1 VSTTPVRRLPLR
13 GADLVLVAMQA
24 LWKREGVSNNT
35 LMIVQCDGPLDTARI
50 ARALERFLGVC
61 PWPAA
66 RLRRPFP
73 WGPLHW
79 AARARAP
86 LAAPPVRH
94 RSLSAPE
101 ALHVELEAELNTAI
115 DPRRE
120 PPLRF
125 SILDRVSDATAPQS
139 ALVVTWFHPLMDPRG
154 GQNLLAHL
162 AHLDETEG
170 RAPWGGAPPA
180 FATDPDPR
188 PLKERGRL
196 GRQSQRYM
204 RALVPVSPV
213 SPGTGLTKP
222 GRVRFKQASFV
233 GDDHGIDGVRTTRE
247 VCWRLALV
255 GRTMA
260 DLWRRRGLPDLPF
273 LVPVSVDLR
282 PKGEPGAT
290 FGNVLAFH
298 FARFKPSETTDV
310 AALTRTLRD
319 QMTDALRD
327 GQIDASAV
335 AMEFLKYRP
344 LSLMLRDLPGTATRE
359 TFSFNFADLGDVPP
373 ALDKLFGRRVV
384 NAYHV
389 PSVLPRPGVGVF
401 FNRCGIKNNLVVS
414 WVEGAMNEEEVTR
427 IVEGVREGM
436 GWRLAR

>member
-1 VSTTPVRRLPLR
+1 MSTPRIRRLPLR

-35 LMIVQCDGPLDTARI
+35 LMVVQCDGPLEPERI
-50 ARALERFLGVC
+50 MRALERFLDVC

-66 RLRRPFP
+66 RLGRPFP
-73 WGPLHW
+73 WGALHW
-79 AARARAP
+79 VARERGA
-86 LAAPPVRH
+86 LATPPVRH
-94 RSLSAPE
+94 CRLSSPE
-101 ALHVELEAELNTAI
+101 ALHAELEAELNAAI

-120 PPLRF
+120 APLRF
-125 SILDRVSDATAPQS
+125 AVLDSASDATGPQS

-154 GQNLLAHL
+154 AQNLLAHL
-162 AHLDETEG
+162 AHLDEADG
-170 RAPWGGAPPA
+170 RMPWGDTIPA

-188 PLKERGRL
+188 PLKERGRI
-196 GRQSQRYM
+196 GRSSQRYM
-204 RALVPVSPV
+204 RTLVPEAPV
-213 SPGTGLTKP
+213 SPGTGLMAP
-222 GRVRFKQASFV
+222 GRARFEQVSFV
-233 GDDHGIDGVRTTRE
+233 GDDHGLGGVRSTRE
-247 VCWRLALV
+247 ICWRLALV

-260 DLWRRRGLPDLPF
+260 DLWRERGLPDLPF

-310 AALTRTLRD
+310 DGLARTLRE

-327 GQIDASAV
+327 GQIDANAV

-359 TFSFNFADLGDVPP
+359 TFSFNCADLADFPP
-373 ALDKLFGRRVV
+373 SLEKLFGRRVG
-384 NAYHV
+384 NAYHA
-389 PSVLPRPGVGVF
+389 PSVLPRPGIGVF

-414 WVEGAMNEEEVTR
+414 WVEGAMKSEEVSR
-427 IVEGVREGM
+427 IIEAIREGM
-436 GWRLAR
+436 GWRPAP

>member
-1 VSTTPVRRLPLR
+1 
-13 GADLVLVAMQA
+13 MQA

-35 LMIVQCDGPLDTARI
+35 LMIVQCDGPLDPARI
-50 ARALERFLGVC
+50 ARALERFLAVC

-79 AARARAP
+79 AARARGP
-86 LAAPPVRH
+86 LAAPLVRH
-94 RSLSAPE
+94 RRLSAPE

-120 PPLRF
+120 PPLHL
-125 SILDRVSDATAPQS
+125 SILDSVSDATGPQS

-162 AHLDETEG
+162 AHLDETDG
-170 RAPWGGAPPA
+170 RAPWGGAPPE

-213 SPGTGLTKP
+213 SPGTGMTKP

-233 GDDHGIDGVRTTRE
+233 GDDYRIGGVRTTRE

-298 FARFKPSETTDV
+298 FARFKPSETTDM
-310 AALTRTLRD
+310 ATLTRTLRD

-384 NAYHV
+384 NAYHA

-414 WVEGAMNEEEVTR
+414 WVEGAMNEAEVTR

-436 GWRLAR
+436 RWRPAR

>member
-1 VSTTPVRRLPLR
+1 
-13 GADLVLVAMQA
+13 MQA
-24 LWKREGVSNNT
+24 LWKRAAVSNNT
-35 LMIVQCDGPLDTARI
+35 LMVVQCDGPLDPTRI
-50 ARALERFLGVC
+50 ARALERFLDFC

-73 WGPLHW
+73 WGQLHW
-79 AARARAP
+79 AARSRAA

-94 RSLSAPE
+94 RRLGAHQ

-115 DPRRE
+115 DARRE
-120 PPLRF
+120 APVRF
-125 SILDRVSDATAPQS
+125 SILDRASDAAGAQS
-139 ALVVTWFHPLMDPRG
+139 TLVVTWFHPLMDPRG

-162 AHLDETEG
+162 AHLDETDG
-170 RAPWGGAPPA
+170 RAPWGSTPPA
-180 FATDPDPR
+180 FTTDPDRR

-196 GRQSQRYM
+196 GRRSQRYM

-213 SPGTGLTKP
+213 SPGTELTKP

-233 GDDHGIDGVRTTRE
+233 GDDRGISGVRSTRE
-247 VCWRLALV
+247 ICWRLALV

-310 AALTRTLRD
+310 AALTRTLRA
-319 QMTDALRD
+319 QMTAALRD
-327 GQIDASAV
+327 GQIDAGAV

-359 TFSFNFADLGDVPP
+359 TFSFNCADLADFPP
-373 ALDKLFGRRVV
+373 TLEKIFGRRVV
-384 NAYHV
+384 NAYHA
-389 PSVLPRPGVGVF
+389 PSVLPRPGIGVF

-414 WVEGAMNEEEVTR
+414 WIEGAVHEEEVTR
-427 IVEGVREGM
+427 IVQGVREGM
-436 GWRLAR
+436 GWQPAR

>member
-35 LMIVQCDGPLDTARI
+35 LMVVHCDGPLAPARI
-50 ARALERFLGVC
+50 ARALERFVELC
-61 PWPAA
+61 PWPAS

-73 WGPLHW
+73 WGQLHW
-79 AARARAP
+79 AAPAN
-86 LAAPPVRH
+86 AAPEVPAVRH
-94 RSLSAPE
+94 QRLTTPDG
-101 ALHVELEAELNTAI
+101 LHGLLEAELNRAI
-115 DPRRE
+115 DPRVE
-120 PPLRF
+120 PPLRVAIF
-125 SILDRVSDATAPQS
+125 DTMIDAAGPQS
-139 ALVVTWFHPLMDPRG
+139 ALVLTWFHPLMDPRG
-154 GQNLLAHL
+154 AQNFLAHL
-162 AHLDETEG
+162 AHLDEVDG

-180 FATDPDPR
+180 FATEPDPR

-204 RALVPVSPV
+204 RALVPDSPV
-213 SPGTGLTKP
+213 SPGSGLAHP
-222 GRVRFKQASFV
+222 GLIRFEQASFV
-233 GDDHGIDGVRTTRE
+233 GDDHGLGGVHSTRE

-260 DLWRRRGLPDLPF
+260 DLWRRRGLPDVPF

-298 FARFKPSETTDV
+298 FARFKPSETSDV
-310 AALTRTLRD
+310 GALTQTLRD
-319 QMTDALRD
+319 QMTEALRD

-344 LSLMLRDLPGTATRE
+344 VSLMLRDLPGTKTRE
-359 TFSFNFADLGDVPP
+359 TFSFNCADLADFPP
-373 ALDKLFGRRVV
+373 ALEKLFGRRVV
-384 NAYHV
+384 NAYHA
-389 PSVLPRPGVGVF
+389 PAVLPRPGVGVF
-401 FNRCGIKNNLVVS
+401 FNRCGIRNNLVVS
-414 WVEGAMNEEEVTR
+414 WVEGAMREEEVTS
-427 IVEGVREGM
+427 IIEGVREGM
-436 GWRLAR
+436 QWRPAR

>member
-1 VSTTPVRRLPLR
+1 VSTPRVRRLPLR

-24 LWKREGVSNNT
+24 LWKRAGVSNNT
-35 LMIVQCDGPLDTARI
+35 VMVVQCDGPLDSSRV
-50 ARALERFLGVC
+50 ARALGRFLDFC

-73 WGPLHW
+73 WGALHW
-79 AARARAP
+79 AARSRAT
-86 LAAPPVRH
+86 LTVPPVRH
-94 RSLSAPE
+94 RCLGGPE
-101 ALHVELEAELNTAI
+101 ALHAALEAELNTAI

-125 SILDRVSDATAPQS
+125 SILEWPSDGSPQS
-139 ALVVTWFHPLMDPRG
+139 ALVLTWFHPLMDPRG

-162 AHLDETEG
+162 AHLDETDG
-170 RAPWGGAPPA
+170 RGPWGGAPPA
-180 FATDPDPR
+180 FTAAPDPR

-196 GRQSQRYM
+196 GRRSQRYM
-204 RALVPVSPV
+204 RALVPASPV
-213 SPGTGLTKP
+213 SPGTPLTTP
-222 GRVRFKQASFV
+222 GRVRFTQTSFV
-233 GDDHGIDGVRTTRE
+233 DDDYAIGGVRSTRE
-247 VCWRLALV
+247 ICWRLAQV

-298 FARFKPSETTDV
+298 FARFKPSETADV

-319 QMTDALRD
+319 QMTEALRD

-344 LSLMLRDLPGTATRE
+344 LALMLRDLPGTATRE
-359 TFSFNFADLGDVPP
+359 TFSFNCADLAEFPP
-373 ALDKLFGRRVV
+373 ALEKLFGRRVI
-384 NAYHV
+384 NAYHA

-401 FNRCGIKNNLVVS
+401 FNRCGIRNNLVVS
-414 WVEGAMNEEEVTR
+414 WIEGAVNEEEVAR
-427 IVEGVREGM
+427 ITEGVREGM
-436 GWRLAR
+436 GWRPAL